1 MNFPPLRKLL
11 WKMHFMLVYFS
22 KNPWLNCYK
31 TGDLAQGMWEISQCG
46 KAGWHPWS
54 PVCPDLW
61 FTCLLGLWPSPS
73 RVGVLTVPVPGGQ
86 EEAVTAHTSLSQTH
100 WRVSLRMRGADL
112 TSRLRAHQCVRHSLQ
127 RIRRA
132 NLSESLNLDF
142 CSYKVV
148 PAFLA
153 THSSVPGWRIPR
165 TEEPGGLPSRESR
178 VAESDTTE
186 AT

>member
-1 MNFPPLRKLL
+1 MQSPFIAHRCFWAMNFPPLRKLL

-31 TGDLAQGMWEISQCG
+31 TGDLAQGVWEISRRG
-46 KAGWHPWS
+46 KASWHPWS
-54 PVCPDLW
+54 PVCSDPW
-61 FTCLLGLWPSPS
+61 FNLSSWT
-73 RVGVLTVPVPGGQ
+73 VTFFQQKGVLTVPMPGGQ

-112 TSRLRAHQCVRHSLQ
+112 TSGLQAHQYVRHNLQ

-142 CSYKVV
+142 CSYKAM
-148 PAFLA
+148 PALLA
-153 THSSVPGWRIPR
+153 THSSVP
-165 TEEPGGLPSRESR
+165 
-178 VAESDTTE
+178 A
-186 AT
+186 